1 MFEKFPK
8 LSSIDEKKISIKG
21 KDYFIDDFEIIAG
34 PCSIEDEQVMDE
46 ICSFLKDNDIK
57 ILRGGAFKPRTSP
70 YSFQGGGITSL
81 EIMKKYSEKYDLI
94 TLTEALGFDSFEIV
108 RDITDIIQI
117 GSRNSQNFELLKLV
131 GKQKKPVLLKR
142 GFMNTIEEFLFSAEY
157 IASEGNKNIIL
168 CERGI
173 RTFEPSTRNTLDL
186 NSIVMI
192 SQNLKVPI
200 VSDPSHAAGRR
211 DLIEKLS
218 YSSFWAGADGIMLEI
233 HPNPEKAISDGQQT
247 IDFKTLEKIIK
258 KIKGFE
264 EQNV

>member
-8 LSSIDEKKISIKG
+8 ISSIDEKKISIKG
-21 KDYFIDDFEIIAG
+21 RSYFKDDFEIIAG

-81 EIMKKYSEKYDLI
+81 EIMKKYAEKYDLI
-94 TLTEALGFDSFEIV
+94 TITEALGFESFEV
-108 RDITDIIQI
+108 VSNITDIVQI
-117 GSRNSQNFELLKLV
+117 GSRNSQNFELLKLS
-131 GKQKKPVLLKR
+131 GRQNKPVLLKR

-157 IASEGNKNIIL
+157 IANEGNENIIL

-173 RTFEPSTRNTLDL
+173 RTFEPSTRNTLDI
-186 NSIVMI
+186 NSIALI
-192 SQNLKVPI
+192 EQNLKVPI
-200 VSDPSHAAGRR
+200 ISDPSHAAGRR

-218 YSSFWAGADGIMLEI
+218 YSSYWAGADGIMLEI
-233 HPNPEKAISDGQQT
+233 HPNPDKAISDGQQT
-247 IDFKTLEKIIK
+247 IDFRTLKKIIK
-258 KIKGFE
+258 QIKEFKK
-264 EQNV
+264 QNV

>member
-8 LSSIDEKKISIKG
+8 ISSIDEKKISIKG
-21 KDYFIDDFEIIAG
+21 RSYFKDDFEIIAG

-81 EIMKKYSEKYDLI
+81 EIMKKYAEKYDLI
-94 TLTEALGFDSFEIV
+94 TITEALGFESFEV
-108 RDITDIIQI
+108 VSNITDIVQI
-117 GSRNSQNFELLKLV
+117 GSRNSQNFELLKLA
-131 GKQKKPVLLKR
+131 GKQNKPILLKR

-157 IASEGNKNIIL
+157 IANEGNENIIL

-173 RTFEPSTRNTLDL
+173 RTFEPSTRNTLDI
-186 NSIVMI
+186 NSIALI
-192 SQNLKVPI
+192 EQNLKVPI
-200 VSDPSHAAGRR
+200 ISDPSHAAGRR

-218 YSSFWAGADGIMLEI
+218 YSSYWAGADGIMLEI
-233 HPNPEKAISDGQQT
+233 HPNPDKAISDGQQT
-247 IDFKTLEKIIK
+247 IDFKTLAKIIK
-258 KIKGFE
+258 QIKEFKK
-264 EQNV
+264 QNV

>member
-8 LSSIDEKKISIKG
+8 ISSIDEKKISIKG
-21 KDYFIDDFEIIAG
+21 RSYFKDDFEIIAG

-81 EIMKKYSEKYDLI
+81 EIMKKYAEKYDLI
-94 TLTEALGFDSFEIV
+94 TITEALGFESFEV
-108 RDITDIIQI
+108 VSNITDIVQI
-117 GSRNSQNFELLKLV
+117 GSRNSQNFELLKLS
-131 GKQKKPVLLKR
+131 GRQNKPVLLKR

-157 IASEGNKNIIL
+157 IANEGNENIIL

-173 RTFEPSTRNTLDL
+173 RTFEPSTRNTLDI
-186 NSIVMI
+186 NSIALI
-192 SQNLKVPI
+192 EQNLKVPI
-200 VSDPSHAAGRR
+200 ISDPSHAAGRR

-218 YSSFWAGADGIMLEI
+218 YSSYWAGADGIMLEI
-233 HPNPEKAISDGQQT
+233 HPNPDKAISDGQQT
-247 IDFKTLEKIIK
+247 IDFKTLAKIIK
-258 KIKGFE
+258 QIKEFKK
-264 EQNV
+264 QNV